1 MTNRIDAAFE
11 RARAQGRAALVV
23 FVTAGDPDL
32 ETTAELVPELEAA
45 GADLVELGIPHS
57 DPIGEGPTIQVSSQ
71 RALARHTTLA
81 EILDLVRRVRAVSQ
95 VPLVLMGYLNNVLAY
110 GEERLAKDAGAA
122 GADGLIL
129 ADVPFEETA
138 RLSAACAEHG
148 VHRVLLVAPTST
160 PERTVRIAAAS
171 RGFVYCVSVTG
182 VTGAR
187 SDLPADLEQ
196 LVERI
201 RRVTATPV
209 CVGFGVSTPAQAAR
223 VARLADGVIVG
234 SALVSRIGSA
244 GGREA
249 AVRAAREFTR
259 ELAAAVRSARR

>member
-1 MTNRIDAAFE
+1 MNRIEKAFE
-11 RARAQGRAALVV
+11 RARAERRAALVV

-32 ETTAELVPELEAA
+32 ETTAELIPELEAA
-45 GADLVELGIPHS
+45 GADLIELGVPHS

-71 RALARHTTLA
+71 RALARHTSLA
-81 EILDLVRRVRAVSQ
+81 EILELVRQVRRVCE

-129 ADVPFEETA
+129 PDVPFEETV
-138 RLSAACAEHG
+138 RLSSACAEHG
-148 VHRVLLVAPTST
+148 VQRVLLVAPTST
-160 PERTVRIAAAS
+160 PDRMVRIAAAS

-187 SDLPADLEQ
+187 SELPADLEQ
-196 LVERI
+196 LVARI
-201 RRVTATPV
+201 RRVTPTPV

-234 SALVSRIGSA
+234 RALVSRIDAAPDRESA
-244 GGREA
+244 IREA
-249 AVRAAREFTR
+249 RGFVAELRRAVSEARA
-259 ELAAAVRSARR
+259 